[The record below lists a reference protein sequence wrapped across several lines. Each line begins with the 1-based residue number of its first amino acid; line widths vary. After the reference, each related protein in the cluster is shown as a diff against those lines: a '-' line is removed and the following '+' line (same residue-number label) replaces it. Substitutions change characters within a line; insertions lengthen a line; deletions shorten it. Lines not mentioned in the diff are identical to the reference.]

1 MAKFKIISE
10 TDYGYT
16 ETLSVVDTKVEAE
29 LEVKDC
35 YAKWGSSCEY
45 YYCLL
50 YTSPSPR
57 DRQKSRMPSSA

>member
-1 MAKFKIISE
+1 MARFKIISV

-45 YYCLL
+45 YYE
-50 YTSPSPR
+50 
-57 DRQKSRMPSSA
+57 KV